1 MLLVGQKLRFGI
13 SKHCCPFLP
22 FLMASQS
29 EICSI
34 VLRPTSRPLQKVA
47 LLAINLTNIH
57 KIIPG
62 QMSRA
67 WSLILQLIPVSFAVL
82 RNCYLWVRYVWE
94 RQPANTCPKWNT
106 MNLSGPRNW
115 VDFNMNWIKFGVRIR
130 FAVWEYNEMHLIFWL
145 TCLSDILVNIKL
157 NCLVRVYIWIYQ
169 SWPASTD
176 TGFTSRG

>member
-13 SKHCCPFLP
+13 SKHCCLFLP
-22 FLMASQS
+22 FLMVSQS
-29 EICSI
+29 EIRWI
-34 VLRPTSRPLQKVA
+34 VLGPTSRPLQKEA

-67 WSLILQLIPVSFAVL
+67 WSLILQLIPVSFAAL

-106 MNLSGPRNW
+106 MNLSGPRNR
-115 VDFNMNWIKFGVRIR
+115 VDFNMNWIKFRVRIR
-130 FAVWEYNEMHLIFWL
+130 FGAWEYNEVYLIFWL
-145 TCLSDILVNIKL
+145 IVFLKSC
-157 NCLVRVYIWIYQ
+157 
-169 SWPASTD
+169 
-176 TGFTSRG
+176 